1 MRETQELV
9 GIIPWTFVF
18 QICNL
23 FIQMYLIKRFLF
35 KPVLAVL
42 EKRRALADAQLSD
55 ARTAKEEAETMRKDY
70 EAHMALAKEEAGEL
84 LKHAQK
90 DAAAR
95 SEAILAEAQKQAAG
109 IRQKAEADIAQERS
123 RAVNDIRNEL
133 GDLAVSIAG
142 KVVEKEI
149 SEEDH
154 RRLIDSFIQNV
165 GEAS

>member
-1 MRETQELV
+1 MKETQELV

-35 KPVLAVL
+35 KPINAVL
-42 EKRRALADAQLSD
+42 EKRRAMADAQLSD
-55 ARTAKEEAETMRKDY
+55 ARNAKQEAEQMKADY
-70 EAHMALAKEEAGEL
+70 EANMASAKEQAGEI
-84 LKHAQK
+84 LKQAQK

-95 SEAILAEAQKQAAG
+95 SEAVLAEAQKQAAG
-109 IRQKAEADIAQERS
+109 IRSKAEADIEQERS
-123 RAVNDIRNEL
+123 RAVNDIRNEI
-133 GDLAVSIAG
+133 GDIAVSIAG

-149 SEEDH
+149 KEDDH
-154 RRLIDSFIQNV
+154 RRLIDEFIQNV